1 MVEFPGLMKGTV
13 VVHCT
18 QQVERTLQV
27 PLPRSVQHSHHSIPL
42 LLHLHKMSGL
52 FGKFLLIS
60 YFLFL
65 LELKVNYSPIHFFT
79 YFKLPQTPRTDLFEA
94 QLYLSRRNL
103 ILNKHCRFSTICS
116 DGLLHQ
122 EVICHNVESVLP
134 PYDKPSYIHA
144 YCHGLI
150 RFECKNQAGIK
161 KNR

>member
-52 FGKFLLIS
+52 FGKFLLTS

-94 QLYLSRRNL
+94 QLYFSRIWFLTNTAD
-103 ILNKHCRFSTICS
+103 S
-116 DGLLHQ
+116 Q
-122 EVICHNVESVLP
+122 QSVVMV
-134 PYDKPSYIHA
+134 
-144 YCHGLI
+144 YC
-150 RFECKNQAGIK
+150 IK
-161 KNR
+161 KSYAITWKAFCLLMINHRTYMLTVMDWLGLSVKIKLV